1 MNSIDQYIPAY
12 LDPTP
17 LASVDTTLIE
27 GLCSVLA
34 GALFTDENISRC
46 LVFFSF
52 YLFVVVLLRPVLF
65 PVFLCVLPPR
75 LLFFF
80 SLLVSLLSEFHRV
93 FFWPSAR
100 RGKLGA

>member
-80 SLLVSLLSEFHRV
+80 RC
-93 FFWPSAR
+93 
-100 RGKLGA
+100 